1 MSRKRKAAPEME
13 GKSDL
18 IKIMVPAVGGQGGG
32 VLTEWL
38 VQAFFLEDYDV
49 QGISLPGL
57 SQRGGSTVYYL
68 EAHPKPE
75 TDDRQIIFAQFPVPG
90 EVDVIISQEFLELG
104 RALQLGY
111 GSDRTTI
118 VTSTHRIYS
127 TLEKLPIGS
136 GIYSDENLRKIATA
150 FSSKLI
156 ELNALQLA
164 KDNGMDD
171 LAVNAILFGALAAS
185 GSLPLSRESFVS
197 SIEKV
202 GVAAK
207 TNLRGFEV
215 GWNFA
220 SSSKAGDA
228 GKKPVVW
235 ETFVRTRADRLEE
248 YEREVYLGKVS
259 RIETEFPKQLRE
271 ILAESIYRLI
281 DYQDEEY
288 ADRYID
294 DVREVFTLDESM
306 KGNLKLTEHFA
317 RNLAL
322 LMSYEDGIRVA
333 ELKIKSDRFKRI
345 KEEMRLRDDQ
355 VFKVIDYL
363 KPDAEEI
370 YGLLPNIVVAPFV
383 RIVESSLFKKIWRR
397 KRPVTFAQTP
407 TTTSFSGFLR
417 LWLMTKIKFM
427 RPRSYRFKK
436 ERALMDKYK
445 ESTLYYAGLDYKLG
459 SLVARSGSMV
469 KGYGKVRRRTIK
481 AFYRL
486 MDNIIFPLSEFERDK
501 RKNYDIT
508 LEVGE
513 EALKLV
519 SGESVEGID
528 KAEKLAREIMEQR
541 AA

>member
-1 MSRKRKAAPEME
+1 MSRKREAAPEME

-38 VQAFFLEDYDV
+38 VQAFFLQDYDV

-75 TDDRQIIFAQFPVPG
+75 TGDRQIIFAQFPVPG
-90 EVDVIISQEFLELG
+90 EVDIIISQEFLELG

-127 TLEKLPIGS
+127 TLEKMPIGS

-185 GSLPLSRESFVS
+185 GSIPLSKASFVS

-202 GVAAK
+202 GVAVK
-207 TNLRGFEV
+207 TNLKGFDV
-215 GWNFA
+215 GWNFVT
-220 SSSKAGDA
+220 SSKAA
-228 GKKPVVW
+228 ESGKKPAVW
-235 ETFVRTRADRLEE
+235 ETFVRMRADQLEE

-271 ILAESIYRLI
+271 ILAESLYRLI
-281 DYQDEEY
+281 DYQDAEY
-288 ADRYID
+288 ADIYID
-294 DVREVFTLDESM
+294 DVREVYSLDESM
-306 KGNLKLTEHFA
+306 KGNLKLSEHFA

-333 ELKIKSDRFKRI
+333 ELKIKSERFKRI

-363 KPDAEEI
+363 KPDAEEL
-370 YGLLPNIVVAPFV
+370 YGLLPNVVVAPFV
-383 RIVESSLFKKIWRR
+383 GIIESRLFKKIWRR
-397 KRPVTFAQTP
+397 KRPITFAQTP

-417 LWLMTKIKFM
+417 LWLLTKIKFM
-427 RPRSYRFKK
+427 RPHSYRFRK
-436 ERALMDKYK
+436 ERALMQKYK

-469 KGYGKVRRRTIK
+469 KGYGKVRRRTMK
-481 AFYRL
+481 AFYRFI
-486 MDNIIFPLSEFERDK
+486 DNIIFPLSEFEKNK